1 MWHFFKQFA
10 IFHIYIFNNSITFDP
25 QLSVRSVLIKNTIY
39 ILKAE
44 LFTSREHAE
53 NYGLGGNCILL
64 RLEGTRVKMEN
75 FNRCYQ
81 AASFGNPFVIDMSY
95 FDKMNQHATRSASRE
110 IQICVQ

>member
-1 MWHFFKQFA
+1 MFYLKNYQNGQIDF
-10 IFHIYIFNNSITFDP
+10 IGNI
-25 QLSVRSVLIKNTIY
+25 SVLRIRTSLKIQFIY
-39 ILKAE
+39 LKAE

-64 RLEGTRVKMEN
+64 RLEGNRVKMEN

-95 FDKMNQHATRSASRE
+95 FDMMNQHATRSASKE
-110 IQICVQ
+110 IQICVA